1 MIRGTSLLVA
11 AVCAASPWADPV
23 PVPPEVRDRLLR
35 LGPMPTVP
43 ADPTN
48 RVADDAAAADLGR
61 WLFFDTGL
69 SANGQVSCATCHQP
83 DAGFADGR
91 RLARGI
97 GIGARHSQSLLDAAH
112 QRWFTWDGRAD
123 SLWSQALHP
132 FENPPEMGLSRL
144 GVIDRVRR
152 EPELRERYEAVFGTL
167 PPEQAFG
174 RGCDSACDTAF
185 ANIGKAIAAYERRIV
200 TGPSA
205 FDRWLERLRVG
216 DAAPIEGFG
225 PAEIRGAV
233 LFAGRAD
240 CIRCHSGPL
249 LSDGEFHLIGVPE
262 PDGGLPR
269 DRGRLEGIERLRK
282 DPFNAAGAHS
292 DDPSGPKAAVTR
304 ATRHDP
310 EAWGRMR
317 TPSLRHAAITPPY
330 MHQGQLATL
339 EAVVRFY
346 STLEGATALDHH
358 AESLLEPLELTD
370 QQSQDLVA
378 FLRAVQGSPPKG
390 AEFTDPW
397 VRPTGK
403 SVESGSKSPPATFHT
418 GTVGAD

>member
-1 MIRGTSLLVA
+1 MIRGASLLA
-11 AVCAASPWADPV
+11 AMLC
-23 PVPPEVRDRLLR
+23 VPPPVATPVEVPPTVRERLLR
-35 LGPMPTVP
+35 LGPMPPVP

-48 RVADDAAAADLGR
+48 RVADDPRAAELGR

-69 SANGQVSCATCHQP
+69 SSSGQVSCATCHEP
-83 DAGFADGR
+83 DSGFADGR

-97 GIGARHSQSLLDAAH
+97 GTGTRHSQSLLDAAH

-132 FENPPEMGLSRL
+132 FENPLEMGVTRPKVLER
-144 GVIDRVRR
+144 IRR
-152 EPELRERYEAVFGTL
+152 EPRLRDRYEAVFGAL

-174 RGCDSACDTAF
+174 GGHAQACDQVF
-185 ANIGKAIAAYERRIV
+185 ANVGKAIAAYERRIV
-200 TGPSA
+200 TGPSV
-205 FDRWLERLRVG
+205 FDRWLERLRAG
-216 DAAPIEGFG
+216 ASAPIEGFG
-225 PAEIRGAV
+225 PAAIRGAV

-262 PDGGLPR
+262 ADGGMPQ
-269 DRGRLEGIERLRK
+269 DRGRLEGIERLLK
-282 DPFNAAGAHS
+282 DPFNAAGPHS
-292 DDPSGPKAAVTR
+292 DDPSGPKATVTR
-304 ATRHDP
+304 ATRPDP

-339 EAVVRFY
+339 EDVVRFY

-358 AESLLEPLELTD
+358 AESLLEPLELTE
-370 QQSQDLVA
+370 QETRDLVA
-378 FLRAVQGSPPKG
+378 FLQAVQGTPPMG
-390 AEFTDPW
+390 PEFTDPW
-397 VRPTGK
+397 GSRLGK
-403 SVESGSKSPPATFHT
+403 MTESGSKSAPPASQS
-418 GTVGAD
+418 GPVGAN